1 MSSLLA
7 FTAVAGATLCDDM
20 CHAPPNLQ
28 RWGLVPILLKFYITG
43 TCEEGV
49 FVVCRVRMMAVNV
62 LCTSKVTGRASA
74 LKYLLRS
81 LADLAS
87 RTP

>member
-7 FTAVAGATLCDDM
+7 FTAVGGATLCDDM

-49 FVVCRVRMMAVNV
+49 FVE
-62 LCTSKVTGRASA
+62 
-74 LKYLLRS
+74 
-81 LADLAS
+81 
-87 RTP
+87 